1 MSMLE
6 RVSSLS
12 TEAIC
17 LRKTYS
23 RADVLEA
30 AGISQPTQPTTE
42 SAVVPA
48 LVAPTTGLRDSQ
60 FLPYAPKN
68 ETGAFF
74 TDFKTGQN
82 ILWKKNHSASFLFL
96 P

>member
-74 TDFKTGQN
+74 YRFLRLAKTFCG
-82 ILWKKNHSASFLFL
+82 KKIISASFF